1 MPKIRKKKPC
11 CICRRW
17 FLPDAKVKERQ
28 VTCGD
33 KECQKEQHRKQCAKW
48 NRKNTDYFR
57 SNYLQKKLDKS
68 TKDLATAESGDLP
81 GNHKEHPVPPSLFNL
96 SLQHTAEII
105 DTRLLIIIDY
115 VIRTELFRFQKRWIQ
130 KTVYNKGSPF
140 L

>member
-1 MPKIRKKKPC
+1 MPKIQKKKPC

-17 FLPDAKVKERQ
+17 FLPDSKVKDRQ

-33 KECQKEQHRKQCAKW
+33 PKCQKEHHRKQCAKW
-48 NRKNTDYFR
+48 NRKNSDYFK
-57 SNYLQKKLDKS
+57 SNYLQKKLDKAAKNE
-68 TKDLATAESGDLP
+68 TLAESGELSR
-81 GNHKEHPVPPSLFNL
+81 NHKGHPVPPSLFNL
-96 SLQHTAEII
+96 SVQCTGEAI
-105 DTRLLIIIDY
+105 DTRLCIIINY